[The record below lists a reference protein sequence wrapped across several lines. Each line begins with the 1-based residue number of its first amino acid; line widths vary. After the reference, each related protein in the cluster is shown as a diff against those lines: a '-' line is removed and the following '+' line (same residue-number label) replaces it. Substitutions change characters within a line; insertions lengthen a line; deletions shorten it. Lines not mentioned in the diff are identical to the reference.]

1 VTYKGI
7 VFDLD
12 GVIVHTDKMHY
23 LAWRSVAEELGFPFT
38 ERDNSRFRGV
48 SRMECMD
55 ILAEIGGL
63 DLSPDEKLRLA
74 TLKNERY
81 RELLRDLGPKDVS
94 PDVSRT
100 LDALRAQGVKT
111 AIGSSSRNARDIVRY
126 LGLEAQFD
134 ALVDG
139 NDITRSKPHPEVFQ
153 KAIAALGL
161 QPGQC
166 AVVEDAVAGIE
177 AAKAAGAAA
186 VAIGDART
194 APGAD
199 AKIDTLWDLM
209 TL

>member
-63 DLSPDEKLRLA
+63 SLSPDEKLRWA

-126 LGLEAQFD
+126 LGLEDKFD

-166 AVVEDAVAGIE
+166 AVVEDAVAGVE

-199 AKIDTLWDLM
+199 AKIDKLWDLM